1 MKAPNNRS
9 KDSVR
14 IEVFMKVLSLAN
26 TFTGA
31 RFETPPT
38 KSQAEVLN
46 ECAVIILR
54 DYLSLSVEELYLAFS
69 LAAGGKF
76 EGINIETYY
85 GEFTPHILGKILKA
99 YSAHQKKVLGA
110 YNENVKLL
118 SYQEEKHTQEEKERL
133 NQEAKKDI
141 INEYNAVKKIF
152 NEESSAF
159 NQEMVKGSWARLLVQ
174 EGIINFSLEQ
184 KQETLK
190 EAKTLC
196 INRLKGKITQ
206 KGVGFSQL
214 QSIKHTLKRIANNQ
228 QDNDFQAKVT
238 AEYSRLLIIKSFIQ

>member
-1 MKAPNNRS
+1 
-9 KDSVR
+9 
-14 IEVFMKVLSLAN
+14 MKVLVLAN
-26 TFTGA
+26 TYTGA

-38 KSQAEVLN
+38 KDQANVL
-46 ECAVIILR
+46 EACTKIILR
-54 DYLSLSVEELYLAFS
+54 DYLSLSVAELDEAFS
-69 LAAGGKF
+69 LAVGGKF
-76 EGINIETYY
+76 EGLNIETYY
-85 GEFTPHILGKILKA
+85 GDFTPHILGKILKA
-99 YSAHQKKVLGA
+99 YSVHRKKVLGA

-118 SYQEEKHTQEEKERL
+118 SYQEEKHTEEEKERL
-133 NQEAKKDI
+133 NLEAKKDI

-174 EGIINFSLEQ
+174 EGIIKFSLEQ
-184 KQETLK
+184 KREILE
-190 EAKTLC
+190 EAKILC
-196 INRLKGKITQ
+196 TNRLKGKITQ

-238 AEYSRLLIIKSFIQ
+238 AEYSRLLIVKSFIQ